1 MFIKTL
7 EIENFRAI
15 LELNIN
21 FLPQINVLVG
31 INGSGKSTILDSIAV
46 NVSWLINRIQR
57 SNATGKPIPENSI
70 KNGEEYSS
78 VKITICK
85 DQKDFS
91 WQLAKTQKYST
102 LNKKSDLGE
111 VSELSTVFQE
121 YKKKINTLPII
132 VYYPVDRNVN
142 SISTEIKGK
151 DSIYTLD
158 VYDNALGGK
167 ANYQSFFEWFR
178 IQDDI
183 INEQAQSRSKWMFQN
198 KKWIKTKI
206 NKLIKLLTDNLIS
219 EDENHQEKDE
229 IDRFTN
235 LIEKGYIL
243 EDPRYIFHEL
253 VKLSE
258 LIHFKNRNDN
268 KISHALQDVEY
279 FFHKMSVLSET
290 KNEIINKSEQIPFY
304 ILERI
309 FNEFSYNNYNENEIA
324 YYISFVWETI
334 IFSVLLSFWWI
345 SDKGK
350 KEIEKIFKE
359 FHPIKKQLNR
369 FELEMLSNELS
380 KDFNVIINKE
390 FERKNNASLN
400 EYKELNYVIK
410 AIESFIPEYTN
421 LRVTRSPSPQM
432 LIDKNDTTLSLEQLS
447 DGEKNLV
454 ALVGDIARRLS
465 IANPTTENPLK
476 GEGIILIDEIDL
488 HLHPSWQRM
497 IITKMSE
504 VFPNC
509 QFIVST
515 HSPQILSHV
524 KPDNIFLLNNS
535 QKGIFI
541 SKPTQSY
548 GLNSDRILEDIMIVD
563 ARPNKEKIHKLYV
576 AIQNNEIEFAKQL
589 ITELQHE
596 MNGDD
601 PELIKAN
608 VLIKRKNI
616 IGK

>member
-15 LELNIN
+15 SNLNIN
-21 FLPQINVLVG
+21 FSPQINILVG
-31 INGSGKSTILDSIAV
+31 INGSGKSTILDSIAI
-46 NVSWLINRIQR
+46 NLSWLINRIQR
-57 SNATGKPIPENSI
+57 SNTTGRPIPENSI
-70 KNGEEYSS
+70 KNGQEYSL
-78 VKITICK
+78 VKTTICK
-85 DQKDFS
+85 EKNDFS
-91 WQLAKTQKYST
+91 WQLTKTQKYST

-111 VSELSTVFQE
+111 VSELSSIFQE
-121 YKKKINTLPII
+121 LKKSNKTLPII

-151 DSIYTLD
+151 ESIYTLD

-206 NKLIKLLTDNLIS
+206 NKLVKLLTENLIS
-219 EDENHQEKDE
+219 LDESHYEKDE
-229 IDRFTN
+229 INRFLT
-235 LIEKGYIL
+235 LIEKGIIL

-258 LIHFKNRNDN
+258 LVNFQNRNNN
-268 KISHALQDVEY
+268 KISHTLQDVEY

-290 KNEIINKSEQIPFY
+290 RNELINKTEQIPFY

-309 FNEFSYNNYNENEIA
+309 FNEISFNDYNEKEISS
-324 YYISFVWETI
+324 YISFVWETI

-350 KEIEKIFKE
+350 KEIEKVFKE

-380 KDFNVIINKE
+380 KDFNVIISKE

-410 AIESFIPEYTN
+410 AIEFFIPEYTN
-421 LRVTRSPSPQM
+421 LRVVRSPRPQM
-432 LIDKNDTTLSLEQLS
+432 LVDKNDITLSLEQLS
-447 DGEKNLV
+447 DGEKNLL

-465 IANPTTENPLK
+465 IANPTNENPLN

-515 HSPQILSHV
+515 HSPQILSHI
-524 KPDNIFLLNNS
+524 KPDNIFLLDNT
-535 QKGIFI
+535 QKEFII
-541 SKPTQSY
+541 SKPSQSF
-548 GLNSDRILEDIMIVD
+548 GLNSDRILEDIMFVD
-563 ARPNKEKIHKLYV
+563 ARPNKQKIHKLYV
-576 AIQNNEIEFAKQL
+576 AIQNNEIEVAKLL
-589 ITELQHE
+589 ITELQEE